1 LRTRHTTA
9 ERGGSSYSTTNFISW
24 VADCMG
30 VENSTSDNSSNNK
43 DSSRIN
49 IKIVYLI
56 LLYLLGY

>member
-1 LRTRHTTA
+1 
-9 ERGGSSYSTTNFISW
+9 
-24 VADCMG
+24 MG